1 MTLTDFIAALGGTYA
16 TARAFST
23 TPQAISNWKR
33 RQRLPAS
40 RQLRALQIARKKRL
54 RFDPAAATQPE
65 ARR

>member
-33 RQRLPAS
+33 RQRLPAA
-40 RQLRALQIARKKRL
+40 RQLEAFRAGAL
-54 RFDPAAATQPE
+54 RRGGCAKFC
-65 ARR
+65 RRWTRG

>member
-1 MTLTDFIAALGGTYA
+1 MTLIEFLAALGGTQQA
-16 TARAFST
+16 ARAFAT

-33 RQRLPAS
+33 RQRLPAA
-40 RQLRALQIARKKRL
+40 RQLQALQIARRKRL

>member
-1 MTLTDFIAALGGTYA
+1 MTLIDFLAALGGTQKA
-16 TARAFST
+16 ARAFATS
-23 TPQAISNWKR
+23 PQAISNWKR

-40 RQLRALQIARKKRL
+40 RQLQALQIARKKRL

>member
-16 TARAFST
+16 ASRAFVT

-33 RQRLPAS
+33 RQRLPAA
-40 RQLRALQIARKKRL
+40 RQLQALLIARKKRL
-54 RFDPAAATQPE
+54 PFNPVAATKPE